1 MTTMTLELPDTA
13 FAVFRKTPP
22 EFAEAM
28 KIAALVKW
36 YEEGIVSQSKA
47 AEIGGVSRQEFMEH
61 LYAHNVTPY
70 QLTPGELENELGQT
84 GR

>member
-1 MTTMTLELPDTA
+1 MTTMTLEMPDTA
-13 FAVFRKTPP
+13 FAVLRKSPP

-47 AEIGGVSRQEFMEH
+47 AEIAGISRQQFLEQ
-61 LYAHNVTPY
+61 LYAHNVSPY
-70 QLTPGELENELGQT
+70 QLTPGELENELGKT
-84 GR
+84 GC